1 MSTEAPE
8 TSAIGGPSESGL
20 GGPGGVEG
28 PEMDGGKKSSWM
40 KLVMKV
46 KKSNPKLSLGQAM
59 KKAKS
64 MYKKTRRGGASISPL
79 PLSGGGAPLT
89 PATIGGRRKGGRKGS
104 KKTRRTS
111 RKH

>member
-1 MSTEAPE
+1 MNPE
-8 TSAIGGPSESGL
+8 DESMKAGAEEM
-20 GGPGGVEG
+20 VE
-28 PEMDGGKKSSWM
+28 EMEGGKKSSWM

-64 MYKKTRRGGASISPL
+64 MYKKTRRGGASLSPL
-79 PLSGGGAPLT
+79 PLSGGASIT
-89 PATIGGRRKGGRKGS
+89 PAAAVGGRRRRRTS